1 MTDSGPQG
9 QGDRSDDGGDRYPPA
24 GDVGRV
30 LVTEAE
36 IVQRTMEIGSEITKD
51 LQGET
56 PLLVGVLKGSVIFVA
71 DLMRAIAGP
80 VELDFLAV
88 SSYGKQTQ
96 STGVVKILKDLD
108 NEVTG
113 RHIVLIEDIVDT
125 GLTLRYLIN
134 YLEAKN
140 PASVRTCTLLLRQG
154 DHNEDLAIDYVGFS
168 LPPAFVVGYGLDAR
182 QKYRNLPYIA
192 EYTGD

>member
-1 MTDSGPQG
+1 MGE
-9 QGDRSDDGGDRYPPA
+9 
-24 GDVGRV
+24 V

-36 IVQRTMEIGSEITKD
+36 IVRRTMEIGAQITADMK
-51 LQGET
+51 GET
-56 PLLVGVLKGSVIFVA
+56 PLLVGVLKGSVMFVA

-88 SSYGKQTQ
+88 SSYGAETE

-113 RHIVLIEDIVDT
+113 RHIVLVEDIVDS
-125 GLTLRYLIN
+125 GLTLRYLMS
-134 YLEAKN
+134 YLKAKN
-140 PASVRTCTLLLRQG
+140 PTSVRTCTLLLRQG
-154 DHNEDLAIDYVGFS
+154 DHNKDLEVDYVGFV
-168 LPPAFVVGYGLDAR
+168 LPAAFVVGYGLDAR
-182 QKYRNLPYIA
+182 QQYRNLPYIA